1 MNGCFTKRTNVR
13 NVYYLAITIFVVARN
28 VRKRGRMRKLR
39 VYKRLVIELLNFL
52 IDLCFYYD
60 RIYRKENNP
69 FLSDMYEHSKVFN
82 QCLKEIEGK

>member
-1 MNGCFTKRTNVR
+1 
-13 NVYYLAITIFVVARN
+13 
-28 VRKRGRMRKLR
+28 MRKLR
-39 VYKRLVIELLNFL
+39 AYKRLVIELLNFL

-82 QCLKEIEGK
+82 QCLKEIEGE